1 RNIKYAYLRADNAG
15 CYHAAETLLSNKK
28 VFEETGI
35 FIRRFDYSDPQ
46 SGKSACDRMSAVVK
60 CNVRRHINEKNNVE
74 NSKEFVDAAR
84 TTQYLSIFAS
94 KIVPH
99 SVVPKSKTSNKKIN
113 WTGVTMFNNVQYEI
127 KSSKLRERNREEQI
141 PSNDSDEIEITAWRS
156 YNIGSGKEFTWSNLN
171 TVQTIDQLVV
181 TYEPS
186 LTQGNWMNE
195 NIKEDANDDRQSDS
209 EFEEDEKTEEG
220 KNHNKNDVAKN
231 NSKPFV
237 FDCPDP
243 NCIRQFRR
251 HANLQVHLSTG
262 IHKYQPNR
270 LKLLDKA
277 KLHYK
282 EQLENDENEHI
293 RSIQNFKIIHS
304 SNGNVNYE
312 LKQGWA
318 LFNRK
323 PQILFSDDQVT
334 YLVQKYNEGEKNGMK
349 WNPSQVAEQMQTTI
363 NNGHYVFEPSQWLTS
378 SQIKSFFGRLT
389 RKRRQQSQLN
399 KEREEKNEE
408 LSEDDESLIH
418 AQLMQDSIKELEEK
432 QTDASKQ
439 EQYLVNSQSTIRKMD
454 NRSIDEY
461 SKLHPKKK

>member
-1 RNIKYAYLRADNAG
+1 WNIKYAYLRADNAG

-28 VFEETGI
+28 FFEETGI
-35 FIRRFDYSDPQ
+35 FIRCFDYSDPQ

-60 CNVRRHINEKNNVE
+60 CNIRRHINEKNNVE

-84 TTQYLSIFAS
+84 TTQYLSIFA
-94 KIVPH
+94 
-99 SVVPKSKTSNKKIN
+99 N
-113 WTGVTMFNNVQYEI
+113 
-127 KSSKLRERNREEQI
+127 
-141 PSNDSDEIEITAWRS
+141 
-156 YNIGSGKEFTWSNLN
+156 
-171 TVQTIDQLVV
+171 
-181 TYEPS
+181 
-186 LTQGNWMNE
+186 
-195 NIKEDANDDRQSDS
+195 ANDDRQSDS

-220 KNHNKNDVAKN
+220 NNHNKNDVAKN

-243 NCIRQFRR
+243 HCIRQFRP

-282 EQLENDENEHI
+282 QQLENDENEHI
-293 RSIQNFKIIHS
+293 RSTQNFKTIHS

-312 LKQGWA
+312 LKQRWA

-323 PQILFSDDQVT
+323 PLT

-349 WNPSQVAEQMQTTI
+349 WDPPQVAEQMQPTI

-378 SQIKSFFGRLT
+378 SQIKSFFC
-389 RKRRQQSQLN
+389 
-399 KEREEKNEE
+399 
-408 LSEDDESLIH
+408 
-418 AQLMQDSIKELEEK
+418 
-432 QTDASKQ
+432 
-439 EQYLVNSQSTIRKMD
+439 
-454 NRSIDEY
+454 
-461 SKLHPKKK
+461 